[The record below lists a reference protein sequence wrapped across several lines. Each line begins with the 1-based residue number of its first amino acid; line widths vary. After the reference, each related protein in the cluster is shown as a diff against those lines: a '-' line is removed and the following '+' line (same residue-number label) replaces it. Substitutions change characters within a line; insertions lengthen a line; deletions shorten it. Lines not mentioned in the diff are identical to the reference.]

1 MIRYPGSK
9 EKIARLI
16 IQRFPDALSLGALF
30 RSNRLE
36 YREPFFGAGAVG
48 FDVLRIAE
56 PEYTV
61 WINDLDYGVRC
72 LWQAVFDVPDELATC
87 VRSFV
92 PSVETFYKLRE
103 EDGRRDID
111 PLEAGFRK
119 LALHQTSFSGLGAK
133 AGGPIGGRR
142 QSSRFNV
149 DCRWNASRLCLR
161 IARLHQILHRFAG
174 VKITALDFAA
184 LIVGAP
190 PHAFIY
196 ADPPYVEKGGALYKH
211 SFRDEDHRRLAH
223 ALRCCQ
229 AAWVLS
235 YDDHPL
241 VRDLYSWARI
251 ERVYLTYTTAIAP
264 GRRRKNAEVI
274 ISRSDAA

>member
-16 IQRFPDALSLGALF
+16 IQRFPDALRVGALF
-30 RSNRLE
+30 RSSRLE

-48 FDVLRIAE
+48 FKVLGGIAE
-56 PEYTV
+56 PDYTV

-72 LWQAVFDVPDELATC
+72 LWQAVYDVPNELAEY
-87 VRSFV
+87 VRGFV
-92 PSVETFYKLRE
+92 PSVEVFYKFRA
-103 EDGRRDID
+103 EDGRRDLD

-119 LALHQTSFSGLGAK
+119 LALHQTSFSGLGVK
-133 AGGPIGGRR
+133 AGGPIGGRQ

-149 DCRWNASRLCLR
+149 DCRWNASRLCLG
-161 IARLHQILHRFAG
+161 IARLHKLLHRFSG
-174 VKITALDFAA
+174 VRITGLDFTS
-184 LIVGAP
+184 LIIGAP
-190 PHAFIY
+190 AHAFIY

-211 SFRDEDHRRLAH
+211 SFQEADHYRLAQ
-223 ALRCCQ
+223 ALRACQ

-241 VRDLYSWARI
+241 VRELYAWARI
-251 ERVYLTYTTAIAP
+251 ERVNVTYTAAVAD
-264 GRRRKNAEVI
+264 GRRRKHSEVV
-274 ISRSDAA
+274 ISRAA